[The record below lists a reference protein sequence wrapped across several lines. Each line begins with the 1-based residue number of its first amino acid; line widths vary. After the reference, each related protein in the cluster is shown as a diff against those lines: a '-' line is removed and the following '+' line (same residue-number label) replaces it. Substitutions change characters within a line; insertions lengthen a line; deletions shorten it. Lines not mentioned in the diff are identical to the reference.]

1 MRRAATSLSL
11 AALAVAALAG
21 CSQNSAGVAII
32 TDRCVAGGESPE
44 VCKCLAEQS
53 SAKLD
58 KEMFEIVVLGARGEQ
73 NASARL
79 LRDIGPERQ
88 TRFKTIARDVASTC
102 GANDYLVAN

>member
-1 MRRAATSLSL
+1 MRAARPLSI
-11 AALAVAALAG
+11 AALALMTLAA
-21 CSQNSAGVAII
+21 CSQNGPGIASI

-53 SAKLD
+53 ASKLD
-58 KEMFEIVVLGARGEQ
+58 KEMFEVVVLGARGEQ

-79 LRDIGPERQ
+79 LRDIGPDRQ
-88 TRFKTIARDVASTC
+88 NRFKTLVRDVASRC